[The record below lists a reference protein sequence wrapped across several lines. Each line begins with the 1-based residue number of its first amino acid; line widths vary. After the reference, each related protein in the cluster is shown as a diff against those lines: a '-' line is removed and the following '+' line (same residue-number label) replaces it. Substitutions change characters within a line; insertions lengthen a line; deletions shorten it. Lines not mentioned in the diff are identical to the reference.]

1 MAGRVSCATIPAW
14 SVGKSP
20 RKNLY
25 EIPISFHC
33 APSRTF
39 MAIGSIFPSENT
51 FGFVAKDATGHFRYI
66 ANSPVK
72 FAKYKRTKGIKTMD
86 MAVIGI
92 GILFFALCFVYIKA
106 CDAL

>member
-1 MAGRVSCATIPAW
+1 MGDNPAW

-39 MAIGSIFPSENT
+39 MAIGSIFLSENT
-51 FGFVAKDATGHFRYI
+51 TGSVAKDATGHFRDI

-72 FAKYKRTKGIKTMD
+72 SAKYKRTKGINTMD

-92 GILFFALCFVYIKA
+92 GILFFALCFAYIKS